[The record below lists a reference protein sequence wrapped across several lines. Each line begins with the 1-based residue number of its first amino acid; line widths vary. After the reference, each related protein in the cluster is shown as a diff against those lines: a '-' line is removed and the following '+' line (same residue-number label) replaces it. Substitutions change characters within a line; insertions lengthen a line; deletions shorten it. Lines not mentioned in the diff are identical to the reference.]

1 MTENYSTPQS
11 PKNPEISVNVTINNR
26 WRYFRSIGG
35 TMALACF
42 DSAPIEDNPYFLEID
57 RIEYEHFCKELQS

>member
-1 MTENYSTPQS
+1 MNDNKSTSNP
-11 PKNPEISVNVTINNR
+11 PEIQVPIVNDALNLR

-42 DSAPIEDNPYFLEID
+42 DSAPLEDSPFFLEID
-57 RIEYEHFCKELQS
+57 RIEYDHLCKEFQS

>member
-1 MTENYSTPQS
+1 MHTTDHTPNPLENPQA
-11 PKNPEISVNVTINNR
+11 NINIAINVR

-57 RIEYEHFCKELQS
+57 EIEYKHLCKELKS